1 MSRQNNLVTVCLIV
15 LSLLFSSTN
24 LFAQYDVGF
33 ADVNLHPDVK
43 KIIAEIES
51 KTKKT
56 IEVNYGE
63 FEKDNSTTFGTSF
76 INDSGRA
83 LVNIRQDL
91 LNQPKKLEAVVTHEL
106 LHLKLRVNGFP
117 VFLWSSTIKTAK
129 GRAIDVEQSSV
140 NDLLSLIE
148 HQVFKSD
155 MEKYDLFK
163 IINLAGDTAK
173 FARINRNKRDSQADS
188 LNYARAILEYH
199 NPADIEE
206 VRKIYIANKWNTSL
220 QQGKQIAE
228 IIKTSNSQNPNDV
241 EKTFLRCLSVLFP
254 LPNANYTFKLT
265 VDPKSKFEKQMIIS
279 IAKK

>member
-1 MSRQNNLVTVCLIV
+1 MSI
-15 LSLLFSSTN
+15 N
-24 LFAQYDVGF
+24 LFAQYDAGF
-33 ADVNLHPDVK
+33 AKVNLHPEVK
-43 KIIAEIES
+43 KIVAEIEN

-63 FEKDNSTTFGTSF
+63 FETDNSTTFGTSF

-129 GRAIDVEQSSV
+129 GRAIDVEQSNV

-148 HQVFKSD
+148 HQVFKSE

-163 IINLAGDTAK
+163 AINLAGDTAK
-173 FARINRNKRDSQADS
+173 SAKLNRNKPDGQAETLD
-188 LNYARAILEYH
+188 YARAILEYH
-199 NPADIEE
+199 NPADVEE
-206 VRKIYIANKWNTSL
+206 VRKIFTNNKWNISL
-220 QQGKQIAE
+220 KKGQQIAD
-228 IIKTSNSQNPNDV
+228 IIKNSNSQTPNEV
-241 EKTFLRCLSVLFP
+241 EKTFLRCLLILFP
-254 LPNANYTFKLT
+254 PPRANYTFKLT
-265 VDPKSKFEKQMIIS
+265 VDPKSKFERQMIIS
-279 IAKK
+279 VAKK